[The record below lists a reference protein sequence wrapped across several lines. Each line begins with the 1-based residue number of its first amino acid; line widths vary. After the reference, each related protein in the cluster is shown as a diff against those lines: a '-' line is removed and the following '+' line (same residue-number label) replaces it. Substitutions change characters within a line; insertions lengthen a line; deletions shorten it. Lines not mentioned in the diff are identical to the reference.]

1 MSLTPGDAVTVAC
14 GAGFAGDRV
23 EPAVDAA
30 RSGLVDTVVLECLA
44 ERTLVGG
51 LQARRRDPAA
61 GYDTRLRRRLTP
73 LLPVAR
79 ATGTRVVSNLGSAN
93 PAAAAEEVARLGR
106 ELGLTGLRVAAV
118 LGDDVAA
125 STDRVSWSGE
135 PPADPDAW
143 LGVHAYLGMEPIA
156 QALAEG
162 ADVVLTGRVA
172 DSALFAAPVAAR
184 RDLDDAGIAAATT
197 IGHLLE
203 CSGQLT
209 GGNLAD
215 LRRPPLPA
223 ATYADLGFPLA
234 SVDADGSAEIWVL
247 PGKPARLDVVGCT
260 LQLLYEVHDPRAY
273 LTPDTALDLSGVR
286 FEEVG
291 ENRIRVTGA
300 AGRPR
305 PERLKAVG
313 FRQGREMVA
322 DMEMAYAGEGCV
334 TRARTAAETMTLR
347 LQSLG
352 IERLRADLVGVDSV
366 LWEAAERQSSAV
378 EPAEVRM
385 HVSAVCA
392 DADLAQAVEDELY
405 ALTLSGPAGG
415 CGMRS
420 ERRPHVETRD
430 GLIDRDLVPTTLAW
444 ATA

>member
-1 MSLTPGDAVTVAC
+1 MTTSVTVAC
-14 GAGFAGDRV
+14 GAGFAGDRI

-44 ERTLVGG
+44 ERTLVGA

-73 LLPVAR
+73 LLPAAR

-93 PAAAAEEVARLGR
+93 PAAAAEEVARLAR

-118 LGDDVAA
+118 VGDDV
-125 STDRVSWSGE
+125 TTHIDRVSWAQE
-135 PPADPDAW
+135 DAADADGW

-156 QALAEG
+156 KALREG
-162 ADVVLTGRVA
+162 ADVVLTGRAA

-184 RDLDDAGIAAATT
+184 HDLDAAGVALATT

-209 GGNLAD
+209 GGNLSD
-215 LRRPPLPA
+215 LRQPPLPA
-223 ATYADLGFPLA
+223 TTYADLGYPLA
-234 SVDADGSAEIWVL
+234 TVDADGSAELWVL
-247 PGKPARLDVVGCT
+247 PGKPARLDAIGCT

-273 LTPDTALDLSGVR
+273 LTPDTSLDFSAIR
-286 FEEVG
+286 FDEVG
-291 ENRIRVTGA
+291 PNRVRVTGA
-300 AGRPR
+300 AGGPR

-322 DMEMAYAGEGCV
+322 DMEIAYAGDGCV

-347 LQSLG
+347 LQGLG
-352 IERLRADLVGVDSV
+352 LDRMRVDVVGLDSV
-366 LWEAAERQSSAV
+366 LWEAHPPRPGIPD
-378 EPAEVRM
+378 PAEVRM

-392 DADLAQAVEDELY
+392 TADQAQAVEDELY
-405 ALTLSGPAGG
+405 ALTLSGPPGG

-420 ERRPHVETRD
+420 EKRPHVETRD
-430 GLIDRDLVPTTLAW
+430 GLIDRDLVQPALVW
-444 ATA
+444 AES